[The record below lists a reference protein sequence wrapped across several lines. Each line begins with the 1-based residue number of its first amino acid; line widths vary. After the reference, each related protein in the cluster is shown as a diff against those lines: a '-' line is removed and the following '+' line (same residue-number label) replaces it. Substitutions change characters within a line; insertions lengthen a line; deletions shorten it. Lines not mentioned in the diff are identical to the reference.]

1 MDQWKQFKSHIAAV
15 TGAVSAAVFYFIL
28 GAESF
33 LLPALSISALVLV
46 LMKDRVR
53 VKMMRGEV
61 ANE

>member
-1 MDQWKQFKSHIAAV
+1 M

-46 LMKDRVR
+46 LMKDKVR